1 MKKYKKPVFSLL
13 IICGLAFFAFGLSFN
28 LAKCQ
33 AADNITTKMIGSIT
47 NITLPSAGTSQA
59 DINNKTHHIVGKAIN
74 AFISFLGIIFL
85 ALTIYGGYK
94 WMLAKGEEEEIKKA
108 KEIIK
113 AAVIGLIN
121 VLMSYAITY
130 FVVSQIQNAAK

>member
-85 ALTIYGGYK
+85 PDLLLWRMGRLLLVRYLTREGDR
-94 WMLAKGEEEEIKKA
+94 W
-108 KEIIK
+108 
-113 AAVIGLIN
+113 
-121 VLMSYAITY
+121 
-130 FVVSQIQNAAK
+130 VV